1 MPCSRTRLRHS
12 STVGRLTPSFSAI
25 ATFCSP
31 ATAPKIIR
39 QRRATCCGVPWADS
53 HCSSCVRSAACKLI
67 GKLVFGMLEIIATAV
82 KSVKLFMIHYTRN
95 FFAPL
100 TQPNGSP
107 TKDMGRDQLKRNQFG
122 GTVGGPIIHDKT
134 FFFAG
139 FQGTRL
145 RNVGN
150 PSRSTI
156 PTSSVSASQLTAT
169 GPCAGPPTSS
179 TPDID
184 SFYCTGGPSSG
195 PGTIDPVSL

>member
-82 KSVKLFMIHYTRN
+82 KYVKLFMIHYTSGEH
-95 FFAPL
+95 PL
-100 TQPNGSP
+100 ESCPRASYSGDHQVHQGYIIIAEGVKYTA
-107 TKDMGRDQLKRNQFG
+107 FG
-122 GTVGGPIIHDKT
+122 NHRQIFDC
-134 FFFAG
+134 
-139 FQGTRL
+139 Q
-145 RNVGN
+145 
-150 PSRSTI
+150 
-156 PTSSVSASQLTAT
+156 
-169 GPCAGPPTSS
+169 
-179 TPDID
+179 
-184 SFYCTGGPSSG
+184 
-195 PGTIDPVSL
+195 

>member
-82 KSVKLFMIHYTRN
+82 KYVKLFMIHYTRVT
-95 FFAPL
+95 FLDGLTGRLTTMDGWEGWRTRTGAPH
-100 TQPNGSP
+100 
-107 TKDMGRDQLKRNQFG
+107 
-122 GTVGGPIIHDKT
+122 VGLP
-134 FFFAG
+134 
-139 FQGTRL
+139 
-145 RNVGN
+145 
-150 PSRSTI
+150 
-156 PTSSVSASQLTAT
+156 
-169 GPCAGPPTSS
+169 
-179 TPDID
+179 
-184 SFYCTGGPSSG
+184 
-195 PGTIDPVSL
+195 